1 MKILFLHALA
11 DPSRGGGAE
20 VIVWEQL
27 RSLQTA
33 GHDCVLL
40 ATSDRAGLHQELRD
54 GVRVW
59 LAGTRNLYWPY
70 DGRTHNPAARAL
82 WHTQDSY
89 NPWMQGYLRQVIAA
103 EKPDVISM
111 HNLPGWSAAAWITAS
126 RAGIPAVQVLHDSY
140 AICPKAT
147 MYTNGGNCAR
157 QCAGCRAFRLPHRVL
172 SNRLRAVVGVSRYV
186 LERHLAEGYFAQVPI
201 KQVIHNAR
209 DPRALGID
217 EPVAVEP
224 HGGIRFGYI
233 GRLDPP
239 KGVEPLIDAFRQ
251 LPQPDAELWIAG
263 AGKPGYEASLRQRAQ
278 GDTRIRFLGRVLP
291 RAFYPQVDVVVVP
304 SLCHDN
310 LPGVVVESF
319 AFGKPVIGA
328 RRGGIPELIRDG
340 VNGWILEPAQA
351 GALYETM
358 SHLARN
364 SGVIEHMAQ
373 TARQDG
379 MKFMDP
385 RSWNNQYLQ
394 VYSAVSADSC
404 SADPQHQQRSSRAG
418 DA

>member
-20 VIVWEQL
+20 VIVWEQM
-27 RSLQTA
+27 RGLQAA

-40 ATSDRAGLHQELRD
+40 ATSDRVGLHQELRD

-59 LAGTRNLYWPY
+59 LAGIRNLYWPY
-70 DGRTHNPAARAL
+70 DGRMHNPAARAL
-82 WHTQDSY
+82 WHAQDSY
-89 NPWMQGYLRQVIAA
+89 NPWMQGYLRRVIAA
-103 EKPDVISM
+103 EKPDVISI
-111 HNLPGWSAAAWITAS
+111 HNLPGWSAAAWLTAA
-126 RAGIPAVQVLHDSY
+126 RAGIPAVQVLHDY
-140 AICPKAT
+140 YTICPKGT
-147 MYTNGGNCAR
+147 VYKNGHNCVR
-157 QCAGCRAFRLPHRVL
+157 QCVGCRAFRLPHRAL

-209 DPRALGID
+209 DPRPLGID
-217 EPVAVEP
+217 EPVAAEP
-224 HGGIRFGYI
+224 RGGIRFGYI
-233 GRLDPP
+233 GRLDPS

-251 LPQPDAELWIAG
+251 LQQPDAELWVAG
-263 AGKPGYEASLRQRAQ
+263 AGKPGFEASLRQRAQ
-278 GDTRIRFLGRVLP
+278 MDARIRFLGLVQP

-304 SLCHDN
+304 SLWN
-310 LPGVVVESF
+310 EPLGMVVAEAM
-319 AFGKPVIGA
+319 AFGKPVISA
-328 RRGGIPELIRDG
+328 LRGGIPEMVKNG
-340 VNGWILEPAQA
+340 VNGWILEPTQTRE
-351 GALYETM
+351 LYETM
-358 SHLARN
+358 SYLSRN
-364 SGVIEHMAQ
+364 SSVIERMAQ

-385 RSWNNQYLQ
+385 QSWNNQYLQ
-394 VYSAVSADSC
+394 VYSAVSTGHE

>member
-1 MKILFLHALA
+1 M
-11 DPSRGGGAE
+11 
-20 VIVWEQL
+20 
-27 RSLQTA
+27 
-33 GHDCVLL
+33 
-40 ATSDRAGLHQELRD
+40 
-54 GVRVW
+54 
-59 LAGTRNLYWPY
+59 
-70 DGRTHNPAARAL
+70 
-82 WHTQDSY
+82 
-89 NPWMQGYLRQVIAA
+89 
-103 EKPDVISM
+103 
-111 HNLPGWSAAAWITAS
+111 
-126 RAGIPAVQVLHDSY
+126 
-140 AICPKAT
+140 
-147 MYTNGGNCAR
+147 
-157 QCAGCRAFRLPHRVL
+157 L

-186 LERHLAEGYFAQVPI
+186 LERHLAEGYFAQVPV

-209 DPRALGID
+209 DPYALGID

-224 HGGIRFGYI
+224 RGGIRFGYI
-233 GRLDPP
+233 GQLYQP

-263 AGKPGYEASLRQRAQ
+263 AGKSGYEASLRQRAQ
-278 GDTRIRFLGRVLP
+278 GDTRIRILGRVQP

>member
-126 RAGIPAVQVLHDSY
+126 RAGIPAVQVLHDHY

-147 MYTNGGNCAR
+147 VYKNGGNCAR
-157 QCAGCRAFRLPHRVL
+157 QCAGCRVFRLPHRAL
-172 SNRLRAVVGVSRYV
+172 SNRLSAVVGVSRYV
-186 LERHLAEGYFAQVPI
+186 LERHLAEGYFAKVPI

-233 GRLDPP
+233 GQLYQP

-278 GDTRIRFLGRVLP
+278 GDVRIRFLGRVQP

-304 SLCHDN
+304 SLCN
-310 LPGVVVESF
+310 ESF
-319 AFGKPVIGA
+319 GLVVAEAMAFGKPVISA
-328 RRGGIPELIRDG
+328 RRGGMPEIVRNG
-340 VNGWILEPAQA
+340 VNGWILEPTQV

-358 SHLARN
+358 SYLSGN
-364 SGVIEHMAQ
+364 SSVIERMAQ
-373 TARQDG
+373 TAGQDG
-379 MKFMDP
+379 MRFMDP
-385 RSWNNQYLQ
+385 QSWNNQYLQ

-404 SADPQHQQRSSRAG
+404 SADPQHQLRSSRAD